1 MERETGRGRG
11 VRQQQDKERRKKGV
25 GDTGRA
31 DLNSDLFDQLKYNFG
46 IVTWTVLKNHIIL
59 FPIMSN
65 FLLDNFKLNSCTL
78 S

>member
-1 MERETGRGRG
+1 MEGCKVATGQRKE
-11 VRQQQDKERRKKGV
+11 KERGV

>member
-1 MERETGRGRG
+1 MERETGRWRG

>member
-1 MERETGRGRG
+1 MEGCKAATG
-11 VRQQQDKERRKKGV
+11 QRKKGV

>member
-1 MERETGRGRG
+1 MERETGRWRG

-46 IVTWTVLKNHIIL
+46 IVTWTVLKNHIIQ